1 MIYSD
6 AAELPT
12 AGCGGFWTRNN
23 KQVQERQIHQNTEA
37 ILGSSSD

>member
-1 MIYSD
+1 MMYSD

-12 AGCGGFWTRNN
+12 AGCGGSWTRKT

-37 ILGSSSD
+37 ILGSGSA